1 MATAETKTSV
11 QRGVAVGFLL
21 VAGLL
26 SLPAVAALLDG
37 GSIENMIV
45 PIQLGLMALVGAITG
60 YLLPGLAGFGSS
72 TARSAGVGALIGI
85 STALGGVALFSLL
98 L

>member
-26 SLPAVAALLDG
+26 SLPAVAAFLDG
-37 GSIENMIV
+37 GSLENMIV

-72 TARSAGVGALIGI
+72 TGRSAGVGAVIGVA
-85 STALGGVALFSLL
+85 TALGGVALFSLL